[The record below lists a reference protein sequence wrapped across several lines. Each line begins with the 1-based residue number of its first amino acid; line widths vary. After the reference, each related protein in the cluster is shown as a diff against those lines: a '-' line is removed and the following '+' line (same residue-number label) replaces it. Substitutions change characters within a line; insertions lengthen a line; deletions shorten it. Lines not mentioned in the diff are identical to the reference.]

1 MTTRTRTF
9 RNDTKV
15 NQIFYDS
22 QNNPI
27 ALKPGQEHVEDL
39 TQAISLTDLL
49 ERERER
55 RAMENDVV
63 ESRRAKRTIAQIK
76 LVKSVEELDK
86 FKEGEKNHD
95 VLDEILIKEKELLD
109 DNRG

>member
-9 RNDTKV
+9 KNEAKV
-15 NQIFYDS
+15 NQVFYDS

-27 ALKPGQEHVEDL
+27 QLKPGQEFVEDL
-39 TQAISLTDLL
+39 SQAISLNDLL

-55 RAMENDVV
+55 RVMENDVT
-63 ESRRAKRTIAQIK
+63 ESRRAKRLIAQVK
-76 LVKSVEELDK
+76 LTKSVEELDK
-86 FKEGEKNHD
+86 LKDGEKNHD
-95 VLDEILIKEKELLD
+95 VLDAILIKEKELLD